1 VDKSGK
7 KYLAVIDLE
16 FVSVVL
22 KEDKV
27 ISFIISMPNMYKG
40 LQKAKCRLLP
50 FGLLHILRAMK
61 KAISVNLS
69 WAL

>member
-1 VDKSGK
+1 MQELAK

-27 ISFIISMPNMYKG
+27 ISFIISMPLTCPPFISHKFLR
-40 LQKAKCRLLP
+40 LQ
-50 FGLLHILRAMK
+50 
-61 KAISVNLS
+61 IS
-69 WAL
+69 